1 MDMDMKATAEG
12 YAIESLSSH
21 GKGGE
26 NCLLEP
32 DTDSI
37 KLFIGQIPRS
47 MGEEEIRAMFEEYG
61 PVFQVVVLKD
71 QGTMENKGCAFL
83 TYFTRQAAI
92 DAQNGLHGQ
101 RTLQGMKNPLQVKPA
116 NSELK
121 NEEERRLFVGMLPK
135 TLSDNDLTVMFAPY
149 GALEDCVIL
158 KDRDGQSKGCAFV
171 TYASRKSAQ
180 LAIKSLHHSRT
191 LEGCRMPLVV
201 KPADTQKEKEIKSKQ
216 KKMLDTSQNSSP
228 YMSLLQQ
235 AMGGSHM
242 ASMGSGLGSGQF
254 SEGGSSHMGSGSNLS
269 GPSSGYNA
277 PLGSRFPQQSGG
289 PGMTQQFPMSN
300 QGQGMNS
307 PAAGFQ
313 DIASAL
319 TAIASNPV
327 LNTLLNPNM
336 ALLQQ
341 LSSMNTPSPGMMP
354 SGQSNTSMSSGGMY
368 GSQQGNSGMRN
379 VARPYFNSGK
389 GHAEG
394 PEGCNLFIYH
404 IPEEFGDS
412 DLMQVFQPFGSIV
425 SSRVF
430 VDKKTGISKG
440 FGFVSYDNPMSAK
453 NAIQAMNGFQ
463 IGNRRLKVELKKP
476 RSEGKPY

>member
-1 MDMDMKATAEG
+1 MKSAADT

-21 GKGGE
+21 VKGDME
-26 NCLLEP
+26 NHSQQP
-32 DTDSI
+32 DTDCI

-47 MGEEEIRAMFEEYG
+47 MTEEELRDMFEVYG
-61 PVFQVVVLKD
+61 SVFQVVVLKD

-83 TYFTRQAAI
+83 TFYTRQAAI
-92 DAQNGLHGQ
+92 DAQNALHGIK
-101 RTLQGMKNPLQVKPA
+101 TLPGMKNPLQVKPA

-135 TLSDNDLTVMFAPY
+135 TMSDNELTVMFAPY

-201 KPADTQKEKEIKSKQ
+201 KPADTQKEKEVKSKQ
-216 KKMLDTSQNSSP
+216 KKMMDSSQNSSP

-235 AMGGSHM
+235 AMGGSHL
-242 ASMGSGLGSGQF
+242 ASMGSSLGSGAP
-254 SEGGSSHMGSGSNLS
+254 SHAGGGSNLG
-269 GPSSGYNA
+269 GPPSGYNA
-277 PLGSRFPQQSGG
+277 PLGSRFPQPSG

-300 QGQGMNS
+300 QGQGMNN
-307 PAAGFQ
+307 PGAAGFQ

-341 LSSMNTPSPGMMP
+341 LSSMNTPSSGMLP
-354 SGQSNTSMSSGGMY
+354 SGQSNTGMSQGGMY
-368 GSQQGNSGMRN
+368 GSQGGSGMRN

-412 DLMQVFQPFGSIV
+412 DLMQVFAPFGNIV

-430 VDKKTGISKG
+430 IDKKTSVSKG

-476 RSEGKPY
+476 RTEGKPY